1 MARMK
6 YELMDTGEYIEEDEY
21 IEEEIENTE
30 KFCVFEI
37 GENKYHNKIF
47 NFTGTMSECRAFES
61 SNRFG
66 GGVEILKKENK

>member
-1 MARMK
+1 MIMARMK
-6 YELMDTGEYIEEDEY
+6 YELMDTGEY

-47 NFTGTMSECRAFES
+47 NFTGTMSECRSFAS
-61 SNRFG
+61 SKRFG